1 MTKKHDNFVRLAE
14 SRVNKALEAI
24 RIIGNLSNPSYY
36 EYSETEVKEIVAA
49 LTNGISEIKSQFSM
63 NVQNNR
69 PGFRFSSSQGSR
81 QKNNLN

>member
-36 EYSETEVKEIVAA
+36 EYSEIEVKEIVAA

-63 NVQNNR
+63 NVQNSR
-69 PGFRFSSSQGSR
+69 PGFKFSSSQESK
-81 QKNNLN
+81 QK